1 MMARSHPLV
10 ITLDTAPAS
19 DGWGF
24 VGRVVVGEF
33 EAYRTLRAYATP
45 TDAKAATEEI
55 VGRVLGA
62 ILAGEEWRSLTSE
75 TQHAARRADLNF
87 GLQEASPAEETAS
100 SSSDSDAQTRR
111 GDADSIP

>member
-1 MMARSHPLV
+1 MVARSHPLV

-45 TDAKAATEEI
+45 TDARAATEAI
-55 VGRVLGA
+55 VGRVLGS
-62 ILAGEEWRSLTSE
+62 ILAGEEWRSLTDE
-75 TQHAARRADLNF
+75 TRHAARRADLNF
-87 GLQEASPAEETAS
+87 GLEEVPPTGGNAASP
-100 SSSDSDAQTRR
+100 SDAQPS
-111 GDADSIP
+111 G